1 MFPDRIDTKVGTI
14 YAEIGDHKVKLLQKE
29 SVRLAF
35 NNKSCRK
42 RKLRLTSWRKKIWA
56 VWLEGNSSNIR
67 RFSNR
72 NAAIMWLKRYGI
84 DLMVYRLNG
93 KLVCV
98 VNNFVYFFSREHGL
112 TSSAESKRTC
122 HFATRNN

>member
-1 MFPDRIDTKVGTI
+1 MFPDRIDTKGGTI
-14 YAEIGDHKVKLLQKE
+14 YAKIGDHKVKLLQKE

-35 NNKSCRK
+35 NNKS
-42 RKLRLTSWRKKIWA
+42 WRKKIWE

-84 DLMVYRLNG
+84 DLMLYRLNG

-112 TSSAESKRTC
+112 IISAESKRTC

>member
-1 MFPDRIDTKVGTI
+1 MTKHYSFI
-14 YAEIGDHKVKLLQKE
+14 KYD
-29 SVRLAF
+29 
-35 NNKSCRK
+35 NK
-42 RKLRLTSWRKKIWA
+42 SWRKRIWF
-56 VWLEGNSSNIR
+56 VWIEGAAFDGPK
-67 RFSNR
+67 RFLNR

-98 VNNFVYFFSREHGL
+98 VNNFVYFFSRGHGL
-112 TSSAESKRTC
+112 MSSAESKRTC